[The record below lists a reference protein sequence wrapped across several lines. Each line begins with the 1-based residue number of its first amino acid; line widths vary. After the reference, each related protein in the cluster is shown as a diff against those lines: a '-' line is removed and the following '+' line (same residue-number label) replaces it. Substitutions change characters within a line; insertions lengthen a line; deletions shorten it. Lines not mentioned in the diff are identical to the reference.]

1 MAISADQVQIAVVA
15 EDDYGVIPANPVF
28 EVMPLTGESIVA
40 EVSTTQSNMMTED
53 RQVID
58 SILTSAQASGS
69 IETELAITEALY
81 ILMDSAMAESWVDI
95 VPDVSGFPA
104 LVESMIG
111 KEPLSYTIEK
121 RFPDP
126 AIPGSYLYHRIPG
139 CVTNTFNLSV
149 SPEEPATVSLGI
161 IGKEMVTDTAE
172 IAGATYIVPSN
183 PIVLRGPDT
192 VMLNIKGHSVNV
204 NCFGEFSLDLNN
216 NYRGVLCLG
225 YLGNKEVAIGRAEIT
240 AAMQVYFSS
249 NELLDTLL
257 SQEETT
263 LDFALSTNAAID
275 PGSYFAVHLLR
286 VKFTQNSVVAGG
298 SGEDVVN
305 DIVVQ
310 ALFNSAGTKDTL
322 GTNDADKTSLRISA
336 GAGALTP

>member
-1 MAISADQVQIAVVA
+1 MAISADQVQIAVVV
-15 EDDYGVIPANPVF
+15 EDDYGVIPANPIF
-28 EVMPLTGESIVA
+28 QVMPLTGESIVA
-40 EVSTTQSNMMTED
+40 EVNTTQSNMMTED

-81 ILMDSAMAESWVDI
+81 ILLDSAMARQWVPI
-95 VPDVSGFPA
+95 NPDVPGFPG
-104 LVESMIG
+104 LDETMIG
-111 KEPLSYTIEK
+111 KDQLSYTVEK

-126 AIPGSYLYHRIPG
+126 ATPGNFFYHRIPG

-149 SPEEPATVSLGI
+149 SPEEPATVSMGI
-161 IGKEMVTDTAE
+161 IGKGLITDTAE
-172 IAGATYIVPSN
+172 IAGATYVVPDN
-183 PIVLRGPDT
+183 PVVLRGPDT
-192 VMLNIKGHSVNV
+192 VMLDIKGHSVAV

-225 YLGNKEVAIGRAEIT
+225 HLGNKEVAIGRAEIT

-249 NELLDTLL
+249 NELLDALL

-263 LDFALSTNAAID
+263 LDFALRTDAAID
-275 PGSYFAVHLLR
+275 PGSYFAVHMPR

-298 SGEDVVN
+298 SGEDVIN
-305 DIVVQ
+305 DISLQ

-322 GTNDADKTSLRISA
+322 GTNDADKTSLRMVM
-336 GAGALTP
+336 GQGTLTP

>member
-15 EDDYGVIPANPVF
+15 EDDYGVTPANPAF
-28 EVMPLTGESIVA
+28 QVMPLTGESIVA
-40 EVSTTQSNMMTED
+40 EVNTTQSNMMTED

-81 ILMDSAMAESWVDI
+81 VMLDSALARQWAAIS
-95 VPDVSGFPA
+95 PDVSGFPG
-104 LVESMIG
+104 LNESMIG
-111 KEPLSYTIEK
+111 KDQLSYTIEK

-126 AIPGSYLYHRIPG
+126 ATPGQYLYHRIPG

-149 SPEEPATVSLGI
+149 SPEEPATVSMGI
-161 IGKEMVTDTAE
+161 IGKGLITDAAMIT
-172 IAGATYIVPSN
+172 GAIYEVPSN
-183 PIVLRGPDT
+183 PVVLRGPDT
-192 VMLNIKGHSVNV
+192 VMLNIKGQSVNV
-204 NCFGEFSLDLNN
+204 NCFGEFSVDLNN

-240 AAMQVYFSS
+240 AAMQVYFTS
-249 NELLDTLL
+249 NELLDALL
-257 SQEETT
+257 VQEETT
-263 LDFALSTNAAID
+263 LDFALQTNATID
-275 PGSYFAVHLLR
+275 PGSYFAVHMPR

-298 SGEDVVN
+298 SGEDVIN
-305 DIVVQ
+305 DIAVQ
-310 ALFNSAGTKDTL
+310 ALYNSAGTKDAL
-322 GTNDADKTSLRISA
+322 GTNDADKTSLRMVM